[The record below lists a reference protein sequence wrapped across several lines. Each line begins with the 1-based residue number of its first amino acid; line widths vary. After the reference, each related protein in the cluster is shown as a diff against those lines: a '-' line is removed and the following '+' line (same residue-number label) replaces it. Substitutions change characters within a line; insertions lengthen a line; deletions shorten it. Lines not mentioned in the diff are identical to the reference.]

1 MLKFFSRHSDWSI
14 LFFRLGIAMVFIY
27 HGYGKLFVPGGLE
40 QFSGYLNQL
49 GFPLS
54 KLMAYLAGGAE
65 FFGGIMIALGLF
77 ARVASLFLI
86 ITMTTAVFVHRN
98 DGYSGMEFAV
108 HMLVLSVGTLFSGS
122 GKYSLESLVKK
133 HGD

>member
-1 MLKFFSRHSDWSI
+1 MFKFFSRYSDFSI
-14 LFFRLGIAMVFIY
+14 LFFRFGIAMVFIF
-27 HGYGKLFVPGGLE
+27 HGYGKLFSPGGLE

-49 GFPLS
+49 GFPLP

-77 ARVASLFLI
+77 ARLASLFLI
-86 ITMTTAVFVHRN
+86 ITMAVAVFVHRN

-108 HMLVLSVGTLFSGS
+108 HMLVLSVATLFSGS